1 MSPILPEFNE
11 DKSLKK
17 FAMLRKREE
26 ENLAETLSQ
35 KYGVGYLDLNV
46 MPINI
51 DALRVIR
58 EVDARESEVAPF
70 NITDKKVDIGVLSP
84 NSEKTLAV
92 IEKLKAQGYTPTI
105 FMVSHESLNKVWSR
119 YKELSYSFES
129 KGGALDISSEEIN
142 DLVKNV
148 TDVTLL
154 KKEIDAVLSAKKSY
168 RISKIFEIIL
178 AGALAMKASDVHIEP
193 EENTVRLRY
202 RLDGVLTDI
211 LYFDHETFKLLL
223 SRIKLVS
230 DLKLNVGGAQ
240 DGRFSIKISDGD
252 VEVRTSLLPGTYSES
267 VVLRLLNPKATSVD
281 LEGRGIHPRLLKI
294 FLHEV
299 SKPNGMIL
307 VTGPTG
313 SGKTTTLYAFLK
325 KIYSPDIKIITI
337 ENPIEYHLQGIVQ
350 TQTDDDKQYTFAAGL
365 RAALRQDPDVIMVG
379 EIRDSETAETAIN
392 AALTG
397 HLVLSTLHT
406 NNAAGAFPR
415 LMDLGVNPKVIASAI
430 NISIAQRLVRVLC
443 PDCRKEVVPSE
454 ADKKIIDGALGS
466 VTDKTYLDGVQ
477 TEKVW
482 ESVGCAKCNMLGFV
496 GRMGIFEAILADEAI
511 EKIVLENPSEREIR
525 RAAAPQ
531 NILSMKQ
538 DGVIKVLQG
547 TTSMA
552 ELSRVIDLEKEE

>member
-70 NITDKKVDIGVLSP
+70 NLTDKKVDIGVLSP

-415 LMDLGVNPKVIASAI
+415 LMDLGVSPKVIASAI

-443 PDCRKEVVPSE
+443 PDCRKEVTPNE
-454 ADKKIIDGALGS
+454 ADKKIIDATLGS

-482 ESVGCAKCNMLGFV
+482 ESIGCAKCNMLGFV